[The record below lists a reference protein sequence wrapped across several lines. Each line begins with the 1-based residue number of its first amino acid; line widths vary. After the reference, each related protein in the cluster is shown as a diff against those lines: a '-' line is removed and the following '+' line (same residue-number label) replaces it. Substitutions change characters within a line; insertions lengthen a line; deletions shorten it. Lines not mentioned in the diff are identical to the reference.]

1 MLEIKPV
8 NGEANDQRKNWTKP
22 LILPKMQKVKRRLCT
37 SKTKK
42 MKIYIYIYIKLVGTR
57 PRPFQKKLAR
67 HIQKNPKNII
77 LYSCHISRE
86 TVSVIP
92 FYFF

>member
-8 NGEANDQRKNWTKP
+8 NGEANYQRKNWTKP

-42 MKIYIYIYIKLVGTR
+42 MKIYIYIYILSWSALDQG
-57 PRPFQKKLAR
+57 LSG
-67 HIQKNPKNII
+67 KN
-77 LYSCHISRE
+77 
-86 TVSVIP
+86 
-92 FYFF
+92 